1 MLRSIGPKSHD
12 LWPTIFFGD
21 VRGALSQTD
30 KVRHQR
36 ATDSAPTAACWTR
49 PRTASTSAGTTRS
62 QSVTKHGERKVEWS
76 STTYVDDEGF
86 NVGETVRV
94 TDKAGRVLSV
104 SVGDVVYLSG
114 PRKGQPAEIGKVK
127 VPFKVT
133 GAGRRQRGWLLLA
146 RRARTARRARA
157 TASRPTAAGRCC
169 KASRARAPPL
179 PVASPCS
186 QRRRRKRRLL
196 RSIGPNFNTFQ
207 RNCRCNHQV

>member
-114 PRKGQPAEIGKVK
+114 PRKGQPAEICKVK
-127 VPFKVT
+127 V
-133 GAGRRQRGWLLLA
+133 LLG
-146 RRARTARRARA
+146 
-157 TASRPTAAGRCC
+157 SRPTATRLATSGSTCAHR
-169 KASRARAPPL
+169 APRARHGQ
-179 PVASPCS
+179 STDG
-186 QRRRRKRRLL
+186 RRTLL
-196 RSIGPNFNTFQ
+196 
-207 RNCRCNHQV
+207 

>member
-1 MLRSIGPKSHD
+1 M
-12 LWPTIFFGD
+12 
-21 VRGALSQTD
+21 RGALSQTD

-127 VPFKVT
+127 VLFQEPAD
-133 GAGRRQRGWLLLA
+133 GNEAGYFWLDVRAPRAARAPRPVDRRPQDVA
-146 RRARTARRARA
+146 VKHRARA
-157 TASRPTAAGRCC
+157 
-169 KASRARAPPL
+169 RALYP
-179 PVASPCS
+179 S
-186 QRRRRKRRLL
+186 RRLA
-196 RSIGPNFNTFQ
+196 
-207 RNCRCNHQV
+207 RNGDGANVACFEVL